1 MSELQIALA
10 VFGAVAVLGVLG
22 YNRIQ
27 ERRYR
32 KQAEATFRSLERD
45 PLMDKAPVE
54 AYSPPARAPHQR
66 VEPEVREPQFEH
78 DLSGLDRAT
87 GLQEPRFEQAPQSVS
102 TPVAKPTETLA
113 PKPAPAQE
121 VPKPAPRVVVPAKPV
136 HEAAPSPRVA
146 VPAKPVQEAAPLAPV
161 PPYSPHEQAI
171 EYRIQVKGDGILSGV
186 FSDAVAQSRTLGK
199 QVRWMGYPVNGDGWE
214 ELRLWSDVH
223 YREII
228 VSMQLAD
235 RNGSVS
241 EQELTALC
249 ALVRDAAEPHS
260 LRVSCDDFVS
270 ALERARVLDL
280 FCVDVDVLIG
290 LNVVARGEESLPMN
304 HVRQEA
310 DIAGMVLAP
319 DGTYQLQD
327 RRGEILFSLCNHE
340 STPFSPESLDSF
352 STRGVTLLFDVPRVP
367 DGLKIFDSMV
377 ALGRKLAHEVNG
389 LLVDDNLRPL
399 TDTGIERI
407 RQQLAQIYG
416 RMETRG
422 ISAGSDL
429 ALRLFS

>member
-1 MSELQIALA
+1 MPWC
-10 VFGAVAVLGVLG
+10 V
-22 YNRIQ
+22 
-27 ERRYR
+27 
-32 KQAEATFRSLERD
+32 T
-45 PLMDKAPVE
+45 
-54 AYSPPARAPHQR
+54 H
-66 VEPEVREPQFEH
+66 
-78 DLSGLDRAT
+78 
-87 GLQEPRFEQAPQSVS
+87 
-102 TPVAKPTETLA
+102 
-113 PKPAPAQE
+113 
-121 VPKPAPRVVVPAKPV
+121 
-136 HEAAPSPRVA
+136 
-146 VPAKPVQEAAPLAPV
+146 
-161 PPYSPHEQAI
+161 
-171 EYRIQVKGDGILSGV
+171 
-186 FSDAVAQSRTLGK
+186 
-199 QVRWMGYPVNGDGWE
+199 
-214 ELRLWSDVH
+214 
-223 YREII
+223 
-228 VSMQLAD
+228 
-235 RNGSVS
+235 
-241 EQELTALC
+241 
-249 ALVRDAAEPHS
+249 AEPHS

>member
-10 VFGAVAVLGVLG
+10 VIGVVAVVGILG

-45 PLMDKAPVE
+45 PLMDKAPAE
-54 AYSPPARAPHQR
+54 EYLPPARMPHQR
-66 VEPEVREPQFEH
+66 VEPEVREPQFGH

-87 GLQEPRFEQAPQSVS
+87 GLQEPRFEQGPQSVS
-102 TPVAKPTETLA
+102 GPVAKPIETRPPQTA
-113 PKPAPAQE
+113 PVQQAPR
-121 VPKPAPRVVVPAKPV
+121 PAPRPAAPAKPV
-136 HEAAPSPRVA
+136 R
-146 VPAKPVQEAAPLAPV
+146 EAAPLGPV

-199 QVRWMGYPVNGDGWE
+199 QVRWMGCPVNGDGWE
-214 ELRLWSDVH
+214 ELRLWSDIH
-223 YREII
+223 YREIV
-228 VSMQLAD
+228 VSIQLAD

-249 ALVRDAAEPHS
+249 TLVRDAAQPHS
-260 LRVSCDDFVS
+260 LRVICDDFVS

-280 FCVDVDVLIG
+280 FCVDIDVLIG
-290 LNVVARGEESLPMN
+290 LNVVARGEETLPMQ

-310 DIAGMVLAP
+310 ELAGMVLAP

-340 STPFSPESLDSF
+340 STPFSPESLDSV

-367 DGLKIFDSMV
+367 DGLKIFDNMV
-377 ALGRKLAHEVNG
+377 ALGRKLAHEVSG

>member
-1 MSELQIALA
+1 MNELQIALA
-10 VFGAVAVLGVLG
+10 VIGALVVAGILG

-54 AYSPPARAPHQR
+54 GYAPSAWATHQR

-78 DLSGLDRAT
+78 DLSGIERTT
-87 GLQEPRFEQAPQSVS
+87 GLQEPRFEEGPKPPISPVSKPIEIRPHQPAPIQD
-102 TPVAKPTETLA
+102 A
-113 PKPAPAQE
+113 PKPAPRA
-121 VPKPAPRVVVPAKPV
+121 
-136 HEAAPSPRVA
+136 AAPSKPTREA
-146 VPAKPVQEAAPLAPV
+146 VPLGPV

-171 EYRIQVKGDGILSGV
+171 EYRIQVKGEGILASV

-199 QVRWMGYPVNGDGWE
+199 HVRWMGYPVIGDGWE
-214 ELRLWSDVH
+214 ELRLWSDIH

-228 VSMQLAD
+228 VTMQLAD
-235 RNGSVS
+235 RNGGVS

-249 ALVRDAAEPHS
+249 ALVRDAAQPHS
-260 LRVSCDDFVS
+260 LRVSCDDFESSV
-270 ALERARVLDL
+270 ERARILDL

-290 LNVVARGEESLPMN
+290 LNVVARGEETLPMH

-310 DIAGMVLAP
+310 EVVGMVLAP

-367 DGLKIFDSMV
+367 DGLKIFDNMV
-377 ALGRKLAHEVNG
+377 ALGRKLAHEVSG

-407 RQQLAQIYG
+407 RQQLTQIYG
-416 RMETRG
+416 RMESKG
-422 ISAGSDL
+422 VPAGSDL

>member
-10 VFGAVAVLGVLG
+10 VIGALVVAAILG

-32 KQAEATFRSLERD
+32 KQAEATFRTLERD
-45 PLMDKAPVE
+45 PLMDTAPVE
-54 AYSPPARAPHQR
+54 GYTPSAWATHQR
-66 VEPEVREPQFEH
+66 VEPEVRELQFEH

-87 GLQEPRFEQAPQSVS
+87 GQQEPHFEERPQPFPGGVSKPIEVRPPQTPPVQDLPRPAPRAA
-102 TPVAKPTETLA
+102 PP
-113 PKPAPAQE
+113 PKPARE
-121 VPKPAPRVVVPAKPV
+121 PAP
-136 HEAAPSPRVA
+136 
-146 VPAKPVQEAAPLAPV
+146 LGPV

-171 EYRIQVKGDGILSGV
+171 EYRIQVKGEGILAGV
-186 FSDAVAQSRTLGK
+186 FSDAVPQSRTLGK
-199 QVRWMGYPVNGDGWE
+199 QVRWMGYPVIGDGWE
-214 ELRLWSDVH
+214 ELRLWSDIH

-228 VSMQLAD
+228 VTMQLAD
-235 RNGSVS
+235 RNGSVT

-249 ALVRDAAEPHS
+249 ALVRDAAQPHA
-260 LRVSCDDFVS
+260 LKVNCDDFDS

-290 LNVVARGEESLPMN
+290 LNVVARGEESLPMR

-310 DIAGMVLAP
+310 EMAGMALAP

-367 DGLKIFDSMV
+367 DGLKIFDNMV
-377 ALGRKLAHEVNG
+377 ALGRKLAHEVGG

-407 RQQLAQIYG
+407 RQQLTQIYG
-416 RMETRG
+416 RMESKG
-422 ISAGSDL
+422 VPAGSDL

>member
-10 VFGAVAVLGVLG
+10 VIGAVAVVGILG

-45 PLMDKAPVE
+45 PLMDKAPAE
-54 AYSPPARAPHQR
+54 AYSRPASAPHQR
-66 VEPEVREPQFEH
+66 VEP
-78 DLSGLDRAT
+78 DRTT
-87 GLQEPRFEQAPQSVS
+87 GLQEPHFEQGPQSVS
-102 TPVAKPTETLA
+102 GPVAKPIETRPPQTA
-113 PKPAPAQE
+113 PVQE
-121 VPKPAPRVVVPAKPV
+121 APRSAPRAAAPAKPV
-136 HEAAPSPRVA
+136 REAI
-146 VPAKPVQEAAPLAPV
+146 PLGPV

-186 FSDAVAQSRTLGK
+186 FSDAVAQSRNLGK

-214 ELRLWSDVH
+214 ELRLWSDIH
-223 YREII
+223 YREIV
-228 VSMQLAD
+228 VSIQLAD

-249 ALVRDAAEPHS
+249 TLVRDAAQPHS
-260 LRVSCDDFVS
+260 LRVICDDFVS

-280 FCVDVDVLIG
+280 FCVDIDVLIG
-290 LNVVARGEESLPMN
+290 LNVVARGEETLPMQ

-310 DIAGMVLAP
+310 ELAGMLLAP

-340 STPFSPESLDSF
+340 STPFSRESLDSF

-367 DGLKIFDSMV
+367 DGLKIFDNMV
-377 ALGRKLAHEVNG
+377 ALGRKLAHEVSG

>member
-10 VFGAVAVLGVLG
+10 VIGAVAVVGILG

-45 PLMDKAPVE
+45 PLMDKASVE

-78 DLSGLDRAT
+78 DLSGLDRTT
-87 GLQEPRFEQAPQSVS
+87 GLQEPHFEQGPQPVS
-102 TPVAKPTETLA
+102 RPVAKPIETRQPQTA
-113 PKPAPAQE
+113 PVQE
-121 VPKPAPRVVVPAKPV
+121 APRSAPRTPVPAKPI
-136 HEAAPSPRVA
+136 R
-146 VPAKPVQEAAPLAPV
+146 EAAPLGPV

-214 ELRLWSDVH
+214 ELRLWSDIH
-223 YREII
+223 YREIV

-249 ALVRDAAEPHS
+249 ALVRDAAQPNS

-280 FCVDVDVLIG
+280 FCVDIDVLIG
-290 LNVVARGEESLPMN
+290 LNVVARGEETLPMQ

-310 DIAGMVLAP
+310 ELAGMLLAP

-367 DGLKIFDSMV
+367 DGLKIFDNMV
-377 ALGRKLAHEVNG
+377 ALGRKLAHEVSG

>member
-1 MSELQIALA
+1 MNELQIALA
-10 VFGAVAVLGVLG
+10 IVGAVAVAGVLG

-32 KQAEATFRSLERD
+32 KQAEATFRSMERD
-45 PLMDKAPVE
+45 VLMDNAVVD
-54 AYSPPARAPHQR
+54 AYSPPARASNQR
-66 VEPEVREPQFEH
+66 VEPEVRDAQFEH

-87 GLQEPRFEQAPQSVS
+87 GLQEPRFEQGPQTVSGPAAQPIETQPSQMVTVQEAPG
-102 TPVAKPTETLA
+102 
-113 PKPAPAQE
+113 PAPS
-121 VPKPAPRVVVPAKPV
+121 PAPRPAAPAKPV
-136 HEAAPSPRVA
+136 REAAVVSI
-146 VPAKPVQEAAPLAPV
+146 
-161 PPYSPHEQAI
+161 PPCSPHEQAI
-171 EYRIQVKGDGILSGV
+171 EYRIQVKGDGILANV
-186 FSDAVAQSRTLGK
+186 FSDAVAHTRNLSKR
-199 QVRWMGYPVNGDGWE
+199 VRWMGYAVNGDGWE
-214 ELRLWSDVH
+214 ELRLWSDIH
-223 YREII
+223 YREIV

-249 ALVRDAAEPHS
+249 GLVRDAAAPHG
-260 LRVSCDDFVS
+260 LRVSCDDFDS

-290 LNVVARGEESLPMN
+290 LNVVARGEEALPMH
-304 HVRQEA
+304 HVRHEA
-310 DIAGMVLAP
+310 ETAGMLLAP

-327 RRGEILFSLCNHE
+327 QRGEILFSLCNHE

-377 ALGRKLAHEVNG
+377 ALGRKLAHEVSG

-399 TDTGIERI
+399 TDSGIERI
-407 RQQLAQIYG
+407 RHQLAQIYG
-416 RMETRG
+416 RMDTRG
-422 ISAGSDL
+422 IPAGSDL